1 MHVTSATAASR
12 ASFSSG
18 RLVRGAAGAAV
29 RQLQAMLK
37 DLGLYSGNI
46 GGNFG
51 PLTDAAVRAFQRK
64 HGLKVDGWAGPKT
77 MAALQR
83 VMQQPGKVTAPGSSP
98 VSSFTPAAGAT
109 GAGAPA
115 AGIAGMLDWAKSKV
129 GTPYAAVN
137 PFRFG
142 DVPWDGRAHRSV
154 NGSGSTY
161 QYPRGTQV
169 FDCSGFVVAA
179 YRKLGIDLA
188 AKGLAS
194 SWAIH
199 ANAGG
204 FLQNIDPSQLRPGDL
219 VTYKPKN
226 GVGHV
231 VIYLGDGKMV
241 QASGGKGVN
250 VADLDWSRVQSARR
264 VPVP

>member
-1 MHVTSATAASR
+1 MHVHSSTSTARQAH
-12 ASFSSG
+12 FTSG
-18 RLVRGAAGAAV
+18 RLVRGASGAAV
-29 RQLQAMLK
+29 RELQAMLRE
-37 DLGLYSGNI
+37 LGLYSANV

-77 MAALQR
+77 LAALKRAHPQR
-83 VMQQPGKVTAPGSSP
+83 ATGSSP

-109 GAGAPA
+109 GAPA

-142 DVPWDGRAHRSV
+142 DVPWDGQPHRSV
-154 NGSGSTY
+154 NGSGSIY
-161 QYPRGTQV
+161 NYPRGTQV

-179 YRKLGIDLA
+179 YRKLGVDLA
-188 AKGLAS
+188 ARGLAS
-194 SWAIH
+194 SGTIH

-219 VTYKPKN
+219 VTYEPKN

-241 QASGGKGVN
+241 QASGGRGVN

-264 VPVP
+264 VPLP